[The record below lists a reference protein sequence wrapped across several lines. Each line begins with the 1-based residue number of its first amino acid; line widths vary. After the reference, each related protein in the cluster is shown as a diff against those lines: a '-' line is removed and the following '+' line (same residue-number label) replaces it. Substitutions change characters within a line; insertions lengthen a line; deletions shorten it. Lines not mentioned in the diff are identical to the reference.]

1 MDQTAKVVA
10 KCADRQ
16 AAGHRRKE
24 SAMRGKLT
32 FVAGAA
38 IGFVL
43 GTRAGRERYEDIKN
57 ATRKLLDSPTV
68 HEATGVVQ
76 SQASKLYAQGKETL
90 ASSNVTDR
98 LRHPLGSRKDEDTD
112 PFDDHHPQHMSANSF

>member
-1 MDQTAKVVA
+1 
-10 KCADRQ
+10 
-16 AAGHRRKE
+16 
-24 SAMRGKLT
+24 MRGKLM

-38 IGFVL
+38 VGFVL
-43 GTRAGRERYEDIKN
+43 GTKAGRERYEDIKN
-57 ATRKLLDSPTV
+57 ATKKLLDSPGV

-98 LRHPLGSRKDEDTD
+98 LRHPLGPKKDEVDD
-112 PFDDHHPQHMSANSF
+112 VLDDHQHMSSNSF